1 MALESTGSTQKEDC
15 GDRNTPEKPVVV
27 QCLSCRSILAD
38 TSTGFLEAD
47 MSTATI
53 SFSTVRGITMSQE
66 IKTRTSGNSFNEML
80 CTQCGKIVGCKFI
93 STTTQF
99 DSIRNAYT
107 FNKAALVTYE
117 LSGDNIPPATTN
129 TPSST
134 DSMRSLHQLLDQVCE
149 SMNRLSTWMRALQ
162 TENAQ
167 LRQNFLALENR
178 LHRMESA
185 NSDS

>member
-1 MALESTGSTQKEDC
+1 MVLESTGSTEKEGC
-15 GDRNTPEKPVVV
+15 SNGATLEKPVVI

-47 MSTATI
+47 KANATI
-53 SFSTVRGITMSQE
+53 SFSSVRGITMSQE

-107 FNKAALVTYE
+107 FNKASLVTYE
-117 LSGDNIPPATTN
+117 LSGDRIPPATTN
-129 TPSST
+129 TPSS
-134 DSMRSLHQLLDQVCE
+134 DASMHSLHQLLDQVCE

-162 TENAQ
+162 KENAQ
-167 LRQNFLALENR
+167 LRQNFMALENR
-178 LHRMESA
+178 LHCMESV
-185 NSDS
+185 NLDS